1 MRLKPWR
8 CSNDK
13 TSGLLPHVYLIKN
26 ALIVTLDSQRR
37 ILRDGAIAIEGNKIV
52 SIGKSEDFIQRYV
65 AEETIDAKDYVVL
78 SGFIDSYTHVSAEQ
92 LVRGFI
98 PDNVY
103 ATEWIF
109 NWALLIYASV
119 TEEDEYY
126 SSLFSFIECLKTG
139 TTT

>member
-1 MRLKPWR
+1 M
-8 CSNDK
+8 
-13 TSGLLPHVYLIKN
+13 
-26 ALIVTLDSQRR
+26 
-37 ILRDGAIAIEGNKIV
+37 
-52 SIGKSEDFIQRYV
+52 